1 MIYNAGK
8 GLAAIMFPV
17 EEVDVF
23 AETEPGRRDRIASKK
38 AIINMDTRTV
48 LSVVGRQYG
57 LLENRKALELAR
69 KCCIAAFPNTAPAGW
84 FVDDIEAPAS
94 GGHCR
99 IDLRYDG
106 DVVSYDWS
114 FPEAVQEHYHPFLR
128 VTNSYNA
135 SRVFSIHFG
144 FTRIRCM
151 NSVIAEES
159 VRVSLAHTKDIERR
173 IEKEINE
180 AKFQKVAGRFERHVS
195 ALGDTEIPRGRFRP
209 IVQSVLEIHRPKGM
223 PDDRQASWRVLEQIL
238 DRTIDAYVQRLGE
251 TAYALLNAI
260 TDLATRPPTREQVGY
275 SFIRR
280 ERHSLQLLAGR
291 WVAEFSRSL
300 RRPGFDLSGYLR
312 EPSADRLRARNGKHP
327 RGYRR

>member
-1 MIYNAGK
+1 MIYNAEE

-23 AETEPGRRDRIASKK
+23 AETEPGRRDRIAGKK
-38 AIINMDTRTV
+38 AIINMDTRAV

-57 LLENRKALELAR
+57 LLENRRALELAK
-69 KCCIAAFPNTAPAGW
+69 KCCTAAFPNTAPAGW
-84 FVDDIEAPAS
+84 YVDDIEAPVT

-106 DVVSYDWS
+106 DVVAYDWS
-114 FPEAVQEHYHPFLR
+114 FSETVQDHHPFLR
-128 VTNSYNA
+128 VTNSYNT

-159 VRVSLAHTKDIERR
+159 VRVSLAHTRDIESR
-173 IEKEINE
+173 IEKEISE
-180 AKFQKVAGRFERHVS
+180 AKFQRAASRFERFLKP
-195 ALGDTEIPRGRFRP
+195 LGRAAIPRGRFRP
-209 IVQSVLEIHRPKGM
+209 IIQSVLEIHNPEGL
-223 PDDRQASWRVLEQIL
+223 PDDRQEAWRHLERIL
-238 DRTIDAYVQRLGE
+238 DRTSDTYVRQFGE

-260 TDLATRPPTREQVGY
+260 TDFATRPPTKEQVGY

-291 WVAEFSRSL
+291 WVAEFTRSL
-300 RRPGFDLSGYLR
+300 GRHGFDLSGYV
-312 EPSADRLRARNGKHP
+312 EDPSATRLRVSNGRST
-327 RGYRR
+327 RGYSR

>member
-1 MIYNAGK
+1 MIYSAEE

-23 AETEPGRRDRIASKK
+23 AETEAGRRDRIASKK
-38 AIINMDTRTV
+38 AIINMDTRAV

-57 LLENRKALELAR
+57 LLENRRALELAKR
-69 KCCIAAFPNTAPAGW
+69 CCIAAFPNTAPASW
-84 FVDDIEAPAS
+84 YVDDIEAPLT

-106 DVVSYDWS
+106 DVVAYDWS
-114 FPEAVQEHYHPFLR
+114 FPEAVQDHYHPFLR

-159 VRVSLAHTKDIERR
+159 VRVSFAHTKDIESR

-180 AKFQKVAGRFERHVS
+180 AKFQKLAGRFKGFLR
-195 ALGDTEIPRGRFRP
+195 ALGDTRIPRDRFRP
-209 IVQSVLEIHRPKGM
+209 IIQSALEIHKPDRM
-223 PDDRQASWRVLEQIL
+223 PNDRRESWRTLEQIL
-238 DRTIDAYVQRLGE
+238 DGTCE
-251 TAYALLNAI
+251 TYIRQFGGNAYALLNAI
-260 TDLATRPPTREQVGY
+260 TDVATRPPTKEQIGY

-300 RRPGFDLSGYLR
+300 LRPGFDLDSYVND
-312 EPSADRLRARNGKHP
+312 PSTARLRVSNG
-327 RGYRR
+327 RRSRRFRR

>member
-1 MIYNAGK
+1 MIYNAEE

-17 EEVDVF
+17 EQVDVF
-23 AETEPGRRDRIASKK
+23 AETEPGRRDRVADKK
-38 AIINMDTRTV
+38 AIVNTDTRTV
-48 LSVVGRQYG
+48 LSVVGRRYG
-57 LLENRKALELAR
+57 LLENRRALELAR
-69 KCCIAAFPNTAPAGW
+69 KCCIAAFPNTAPVGW
-84 FVDDIEAPAS
+84 YVDDIEAPIS

-99 IDLRYDG
+99 VDLRYDG
-106 DVVSYDWS
+106 DVVAYDWS
-114 FPEAVQEHYHPFLR
+114 FSETVQDHYHPFLR

-159 VRVSLAHTKDIERR
+159 VRVSLAHTRDIESR
-173 IEKEINE
+173 IEKEISE
-180 AKFQKVAGRFERHVS
+180 AKFQRAASRFERFLKP
-195 ALGDTEIPRGRFRP
+195 LGRAAIPRGRFRP
-209 IVQSVLEIHRPKGM
+209 IIQSVLEIHKPEGL
-223 PDDRQASWRVLEQIL
+223 PDDRQEAWRHLERIL
-238 DRTIDAYVQRLGE
+238 DRTSDTYVRQFGE

-260 TDLATRPPTREQVGY
+260 TDLATRPPTKEQVGY

-300 RRPGFDLSGYLR
+300 GRQGST
-312 EPSADRLRARNGKHP
+312 
-327 RGYRR
+327 

>member
-1 MIYNAGK
+1 MIYSAGE

-23 AETEPGRRDRIASKK
+23 AETEAGRRDRIASKK
-38 AIINMDTRTV
+38 AIINMDTRAV

-57 LLENRKALELAR
+57 LLENRRALELAKR
-69 KCCIAAFPNTAPAGW
+69 CCIAAFPNTAPAGW
-84 FVDDIEAPAS
+84 YVDGIEAPVT

-106 DVVSYDWS
+106 DVVAYDWS
-114 FPEAVQEHYHPFLR
+114 FPEAVQDHYHPFLR

-159 VRVSLAHTKDIERR
+159 IRVSLAHTKDIERR
-173 IEKEINE
+173 IENEINE

-195 ALGDTEIPRGRFRP
+195 ALGGTGIPAGRFRP
-209 IVQSVLEIHRPKGM
+209 IIQSVLEIHKPEGM
-223 PDDRQASWRVLEQIL
+223 PDDRQASWRALEQIL
-238 DRTIDAYVQRLGE
+238 DKTIDGYLHRLGE
-251 TAYALLNAI
+251 TAFALLNAI
-260 TDLATRPPTREQVGY
+260 TDLATRPPTKEQVGY

-312 EPSADRLRARNGKHP
+312 EPSAARLRARNGKRP

>member
-1 MIYNAGK
+1 MIYSAEE

-23 AETEPGRRDRIASKK
+23 AETEPGRRDRIAAKK
-38 AIINMDTRTV
+38 AIINMDTRAV

-57 LLENRKALELAR
+57 LLENRRALELAK

-84 FVDDIEAPAS
+84 FVDDIEAPVT

-106 DVVSYDWS
+106 DVLAYDWS
-114 FPEAVQEHYHPFLR
+114 FPEAVQDHYHPFLR

-173 IEKEINE
+173 IENEINE

-195 ALGDTEIPRGRFRP
+195 ALGDTRIPRDRFRP
-209 IVQSVLEIHRPKGM
+209 IIQSVLEIHRPVGL
-223 PDDRQASWRVLEQIL
+223 PDDRQASWSALEQIL
-238 DRTIDAYVQRLGE
+238 DKTIDAYLQRLGE

-260 TDLATRPPTREQVGY
+260 TDLATRPPTKEQVGY

-291 WVAEFSRSL
+291 WVADFNRSL

-312 EPSADRLRARNGKHP
+312 EPSPARLRARNGN
-327 RGYRR
+327 RTRRFER

>member
-1 MIYNAGK
+1 MIYNAEE

-23 AETEPGRRDRIASKK
+23 AETEPGRRDRIAAKK
-38 AIINMDTRTV
+38 AIINMDTRAV

-57 LLENRKALELAR
+57 LLENRRALELAK
-69 KCCIAAFPNTAPAGW
+69 KCCTAAFPNTAPAGW
-84 FVDDIEAPAS
+84 HVDDIEAPVT

-106 DVVSYDWS
+106 NVVAYDWS
-114 FPEAVQEHYHPFLR
+114 FSEAVQDHYHPFLR
-128 VTNSYNA
+128 VTNSYNT

-144 FTRIRCM
+144 FTRIQCM

-159 VRVSLAHTKDIERR
+159 VKVSLAHTRNIERR
-173 IEKEINE
+173 IEKEINQ
-180 AKFQKVAGRFERHVS
+180 AKFQKVANRFETYVK
-195 ALGDTEIPRGRFRP
+195 ALGNTGIPRGRFRT
-209 IVQSVLEIHRPKGM
+209 IIQSALEIHRPKGM
-223 PDDRQASWRVLEQIL
+223 PDDRQASWRALEQIL
-238 DRTIDAYVQRLGE
+238 DKTIDVYLQRFGE

-260 TDLATRPPTREQVGY
+260 TDIATRPPTKEQVGY

-312 EPSADRLRARNGKHP
+312 EPSAVRLNARNGKRI

>member
-1 MIYNAGK
+1 MIYNPEE

-23 AETEPGRRDRIASKK
+23 AETEPGRRDRIAGKK
-38 AIINMDTRTV
+38 AIVNTDTRGV

-57 LLENRKALELAR
+57 LLENHKALELAM

-84 FVDDIEAPAS
+84 YVDDIEAPLT

-99 IDLRYDG
+99 IDLRYNG
-106 DVVSYDWS
+106 DVVAYDWS
-114 FPEAVQEHYHPFLR
+114 FSEAVQDDYHPFLR
-128 VTNSYNA
+128 VTNSYNT

-151 NSVIAEES
+151 NSVIADES
-159 VRVSLAHTKDIERR
+159 VRVSLAHTKDIENR
-173 IEKEINE
+173 IETEIDE
-180 AKFQKVAGRFERHVS
+180 AKFQRVADRFEGY
-195 ALGDTEIPRGRFRP
+195 LKPFGDTSIPRTRFRP
-209 IVQSVLEIHRPKGM
+209 IIQSVLEIQEPARM
-223 PDDRQASWRVLEQIL
+223 PNDRRESWQTLEQVL
-238 DRTIDAYVQRLGE
+238 DRTSDGNVRRFGE
-251 TAYALLNAI
+251 NAYALLNAI
-260 TDLATRPPTREQVGY
+260 TDLATRPPTKEQVGY

-300 RRPGFDLSGYLR
+300 RRPGFSLDAYIAN
-312 EPSADRLRARNGKHP
+312 PSATLLRISNGSVT
-327 RGYRR
+327 RSLGR

>member
-1 MIYNAGK
+1 MIYDAEE

-38 AIINMDTRTV
+38 AIVNMDTRTV

-57 LLENRKALELAR
+57 LLENRRALELAK
-69 KCCIAAFPNTAPAGW
+69 KCCTAAFPNTAPAGW
-84 FVDDIEAPAS
+84 YVDDIEAPAT

-106 DVVSYDWS
+106 DVVAYDWS
-114 FPEAVQEHYHPFLR
+114 FPEAVQDHYHPFLR

-159 VRVSLAHTKDIERR
+159 VRVSLAHTKDIEPR

-180 AKFQKVAGRFERHVS
+180 AKFQKVASRFERYVT
-195 ALGDTEIPRGRFRP
+195 ALGDTRIPRGRFRP
-209 IVQSVLEIHRPKGM
+209 IIQSVLEIHRPKRM
-223 PDDRQASWRVLEQIL
+223 PDDRRASWRALQQTL
-238 DRTIDAYVQRLGE
+238 DKTVDVYLLRFGE

-260 TDLATRPPTREQVGY
+260 TDIATRPPTKEEVGY

-300 RRPGFDLSGYLR
+300 GRPGFDLSDYLR
-312 EPSADRLRARNGKHP
+312 EPSAAWLRVGNGRHP
-327 RGYRR
+327 RGFRG

>member
-1 MIYNAGK
+1 MIYNAEE

-17 EEVDVF
+17 DEVDVF
-23 AETEPGRRDRIASKK
+23 AETEPGRRDRIAGKK
-38 AIINMDTRTV
+38 AIINMDTRAV

-57 LLENRKALELAR
+57 LLENRRALELAR

-84 FVDDIEAPAS
+84 YVDDIEAPVT

-99 IDLRYDG
+99 IDLRYEG
-106 DVVSYDWS
+106 DVVAYDWS
-114 FPEAVQEHYHPFLR
+114 FSETVQDRYHPFLR

-159 VRVSLAHTKDIERR
+159 VRVSFAHTKDIESR

-180 AKFQKVAGRFERHVS
+180 AKFQKVAGRFEGFLR
-195 ALGDTEIPRGRFRP
+195 ALGDTRIPRDRFRP
-209 IVQSVLEIHRPKGM
+209 IIQSALEIHKPDRM
-223 PDDRQASWRVLEQIL
+223 PNDRRESWRTLEQIL
-238 DRTIDAYVQRLGE
+238 DGTCE
-251 TAYALLNAI
+251 TYIRQFGGNAYALLNAI
-260 TDLATRPPTREQVGY
+260 TDVATRPPTKEQIGY

-300 RRPGFDLSGYLR
+300 LRPGFDLDSYVND
-312 EPSADRLRARNGKHP
+312 PSTARLRVSNG
-327 RGYRR
+327 RRSRRFRR